1 LWLLRT
7 SAAEPPYSLTLGNLG
22 VRERLL
28 YNQSDQSMRSVFD
41 SANFANRS
49 APANGVAALLTKTT
63 KTT

>member
-1 LWLLRT
+1 
-7 SAAEPPYSLTLGNLG
+7 LG